1 MAFQRTIRFRIHVST
16 STKGIKTPD
25 CTVEITTTTDDG
37 DHALYVLREE
47 ALRESDALVAELAK
61 RYPSPGEA
69 SKCDSEGYPV

>member
-25 CTVEITTTTDDG
+25 CTVEITTTTDDES
-37 DHALYVLREE
+37 LNPIILRQQ

-61 RYPSPGEA
+61 RYPSPAEA
-69 SKCDSEGYPV
+69 SKCDIEGYPV